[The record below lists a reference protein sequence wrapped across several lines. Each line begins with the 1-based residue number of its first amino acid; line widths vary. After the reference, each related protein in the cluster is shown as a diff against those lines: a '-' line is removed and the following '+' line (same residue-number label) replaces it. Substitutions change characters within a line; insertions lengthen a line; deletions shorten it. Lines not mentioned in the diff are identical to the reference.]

1 MVDALCEIRMLPNRT
16 AGASDLHTCYFPAMK
31 LSRLLAALCLC
42 PLLASAAEPASVTFG
57 FEEPALGA
65 AWKTEGD
72 VSVNSGDA
80 YADGRALKLFR
91 APERTHL
98 PVSAAGPAFAVR
110 PGFWD
115 LSVAGKVDI
124 YSPDNSFNGK
134 VWLEVLGEDGKVID
148 RLPVGDFDRQ
158 KNWTPLS
165 RRVELPTGSAQ
176 ARFFIEMNKAHG
188 TFLVDGLTAAYRGAG
203 RQETETVDR
212 ILFSTAQLGNLL
224 YPDDPRTVKIEVET
238 FRPLPDHLRTVT
250 VIVRD
255 YWGVEQAAPLL
266 APLTPRS
273 DTSYEA
279 QVDLSAVPLEVGKY
293 YELHASV
300 DQPQGRPAENHTSL
314 AILPEA
320 PNKKHPPA
328 EIPFTSR
335 NWDNRIEEFYPLTDR
350 LGIRICG
357 IWGRF
362 TAEPPYEAQAQRIDL
377 VKKLGLGALTTTPIA
392 NIEHQRP
399 GWEKFDE
406 KALREGTRNLIE
418 KIGDVRPLVINLGN
432 EPPHHDREVIKRDV
446 AAYKIV
452 YDEIKKI
459 DPTIFVL
466 GSSAGPQE
474 EFFELGFGEWCD
486 AYDFH
491 TYDDPAAVRSALRSY
506 RELFKKYGH
515 PKPVW
520 STEIG
525 LNSQGLERRAV
536 SVDMIK
542 KITGFFA
549 EGGANVSWFGLL
561 YPDRNLKL
569 TGGSEDAHNV
579 FDCRYARYAPKLD
592 ALTYY
597 FVGNGIGI
605 KKFVAEKTYPNGVY
619 AALFRDRDGR
629 CLQALWKED
638 ETVDVFVPLAG
649 AQNVRGIRIDGSTRV
664 LEAGGK
670 GVTLSIGPDPVLLE
684 YESSEGALAA
694 ALDEPAAVFDGLDQP
709 LVLGRPSV
717 ATFTPRGEK
726 VSVTLRPP
734 PLWKTDSQGA
744 KFQITPPSISRVRE
758 AVLSAAV
765 TNADG
770 RVTGDL
776 ERRLPVSGKLSLRLL
791 PEPAA
796 TDGEPGV
803 RIFLTNNGATPLNAQ
818 WDAALTGER
827 ILENGAFGLPKPSD
841 LGLGGERAGSVS
853 LQPGETKTIVLPL
866 AGADPARLYRIRAT
880 ASEADGGTLTAERYV
895 GGFVGVPRVATPPTL
910 DGTLTDPAW
919 QTAPAVVI
927 DQGNHFCPL
936 RKTTASWSGAADLSA
951 KARFLWDDKYL
962 YLGVEVQDDKA
973 GALKADEP
981 IWAQDGLQFLV
992 DPARESTVKPG
1003 KYDYAVA
1010 LGAKGPQAWC
1020 YLTADPIQAPV
1031 REATDIRVSA
1041 KRTDE
1046 KTGSITYEVA
1056 IPWHRVAPFQPRA
1069 GANLGFTL
1077 IFNEDDGQGR
1087 DSFLA
1092 WFGNAHTKQVDTA
1105 GDLILLP
1112 SPKP

>member
-1 MVDALCEIRMLPNRT
+1 
-16 AGASDLHTCYFPAMK
+16 MK
-31 LSRLLAALCLC
+31 FLCL
-42 PLLASAAEPASVTFG
+42 PTVLLFFLGAAFASEPSSTTFG
-57 FEEPALGA
+57 FEEPALSSG
-65 AWKTEGD
+65 WKAEGE
-72 VSVNSGDA
+72 VSLIAGDA

-91 APERTHL
+91 PADRAHL
-98 PVSAAGPAFAVR
+98 PVSAASPVFPVQ
-110 PGFWD
+110 PGYWD
-115 LSVAGKVDI
+115 VSAAGKVDI
-124 YSPDNSFNGK
+124 HSPDNSFNGK
-134 VWLEVLGEDGKVID
+134 VWLEILGGDGRAID
-148 RLPVGDFDRQ
+148 RLPIGDFDRQ

-165 RRVELPTGSAQ
+165 RRVELPSGSAQ
-176 ARFFIEMNKAHG
+176 ARFFVEMNKTHG

-203 RQETETVDR
+203 RRETETVDR
-212 ILFSTAQLGNLL
+212 ILFSTAQMGNLL
-224 YPDDPRTVKIEVET
+224 FPDDPRTMNIEVET
-238 FRPLPDHLRTVT
+238 FRPLPENLRKVT
-250 VIVRD
+250 VVVRD
-255 YWGVEQAAPLL
+255 YWGAEQAAPVT

-273 DTSYEA
+273 ETSYEA
-279 QVDLSAVPLEVGKY
+279 KVDLSAIPLEVGKY
-293 YELHASV
+293 YEVHASIT
-300 DQPQGRPAENHTSL
+300 QPQGRPAENHTSL

-362 TAEPPYEAQAQRIDL
+362 AAEPPYEAQAQRIDL
-377 VKKLGLGALTTTPIA
+377 VKKLGMGALTTTPIA

-399 GWEKFDE
+399 GWEKYDE
-406 KALREGTRNLIE
+406 KALREGTRNLIQ

-542 KITGFFA
+542 KIAGFFA
-549 EGGANVSWFGLL
+549 EGGVNVSWFGLL

-569 TGGSEDAHNV
+569 SGGSEDAHNV

-597 FVGNGIGI
+597 FLVNGIAI

-619 AALFRDRDGR
+619 AAMFRDREGR
-629 CLQALWKED
+629 CLQVLWKED
-638 ETVDVFVPLAG
+638 GAADVFVPLAG
-649 AQNVRGIRIDGSTRV
+649 AQKVRAIRIDGSTRA
-664 LEAGGK
+664 LEARGK
-670 GVTLSIGPDPVLLE
+670 GLTLSIGPDPVLLE
-684 YESSEGALAA
+684 YEAPEGELPA
-694 ALDEPAAVFDGLDQP
+694 ALGEPAVGFDGLDQP
-709 LVLGRPSV
+709 LILGRPSV
-717 ATFTPRGEK
+717 ATFTPRDGK
-726 VSVTLRPP
+726 VAVTLRPP
-734 PLWKTDSQGA
+734 PLWKTESRGPT
-744 KFQITPPSISRVRE
+744 FQVTPPSVSRVRE
-758 AVLSAAV
+758 AVLSAAL
-765 TNADG
+765 TDADG
-770 RVTGDL
+770 RIIGDL
-776 ERRLPVSGKLSLRLL
+776 ERRFPVAGKLSLRLL
-791 PEPAA
+791 PEPALPGG
-796 TDGEPGV
+796 DPGV
-803 RIFLTNNGATPLNAQ
+803 RLFLTNNGAAPLDAK
-818 WDAALTGER
+818 WDAALTGEMV
-827 ILENGAFGLPKPSD
+827 LENGAFGLPKPSD
-841 LGLGGERAGSVS
+841 LGFGGERAGSVS
-853 LQPGETKTIVLPL
+853 LQPRETKSIVLPL
-866 AGADPARLYRIRAT
+866 PGADPARLYRVRAT
-880 ASEADGGTLTAERYV
+880 AAEAEGGSLTVERHV
-895 GGFVGVPRVATPPTL
+895 GGFVGVPRVGTPPSL
-910 DGTLTDPAW
+910 DGDLTEAAW
-919 QTAPAVVI
+919 QKAPVVVI

-936 RKTTASWSGAADLSA
+936 RKTTASWSDAADLSA

-973 GALKADEP
+973 GGLKADEP
-981 IWAQDGLQFLV
+981 IWAQDGLQFLI
-992 DPARESTVKPG
+992 DPAREFPVKPG

-1020 YLTADPIQAPV
+1020 YLTADPVRSPV
-1031 REATDIRVSA
+1031 GEAKDIRVSA

-1046 KTGSITYEVA
+1046 KTGAITYEVA
-1056 IPWHRVAPFQPRA
+1056 IPWNRVAPFQPTA

-1077 IFNEDDGQGR
+1077 ILNEDDGQGR

-1112 SPKP
+1112 PSKP